1 MEAEYIALNTAMRA
15 LLPIKHVLSEFT
27 GAFDFPVDKKSMIC
41 TVFEDNQA
49 ALTLATQD
57 PPRLTPRSK
66 HIAVK
71 YHWFRSKL
79 DDTIKLQ
86 YTPSEKQLADI
97 LTKPLQRIKFENARR
112 QIMGW

>member
-1 MEAEYIALNTAMRA
+1 MRA
-15 LLPIKHVLSEFT
+15 FIPLRHVLQELVTTFHL
-27 GAFDFPVDKKSMIC
+27 PVDKESLIS
-41 TVFEDNQA
+41 TVFEDNQP

-79 DDTIKLQ
+79 GKEIRVKYIPTDQ
-86 YTPSEKQLADI
+86 QLADI
-97 LTKPLQRIKFENARR
+97 LTKPLPRLKFEKARR
-112 QIMGW
+112 QLMGW